1 MGYQFFVWVV
11 YRARRAKEEEE
22 KEEEEEGDKE
32 NLITFPNFTVFL
44 FRPASLTHS
53 NTIGTSVH
61 DRYRQ

>member
-32 NLITFPNFTVFL
+32 NLITFPILL
-44 FRPASLTHS
+44 FSCFDLRH
-53 NTIGTSVH
+53 
-61 DRYRQ
+61 

>member
-11 YRARRAKEEEE
+11 YRARRAK
-22 KEEEEEGDKE
+22 EEEEGDKE